1 MIIAKT
7 QLLKEVKKW
16 VKPFVKAN
24 VGPGSL
30 DLTLSDEFYLPKDSK
45 EVVLSERL
53 DFKKYFVKR
62 KAKQIVLMP
71 DAFVLGIT
79 KEKISLPSDVCGLLN
94 GRSRFARMG
103 LVVHAT
109 ASFIQPGVS
118 NRQVFEIKNMSGR
131 PLKLKEGLKVAQ
143 LTFVRCE
150 GEGKYKGVFSRQ

>member
-1 MIIAKT
+1 MIIAKSV
-7 QLLKEVKKW
+7 LLKELKKW
-16 VKPFVKAN
+16 VKPFKKGN

-30 DLTLSDEFYLPKDSK
+30 DLTLSEEFYLPKDTK
-45 EVVLSERL
+45 EVVLSEKL

-62 KAKQIVLMP
+62 KAKELVLLP
-71 DAFVLGIT
+71 GAFVLSVT
-79 KEKISLPSDVCGLLN
+79 KEKITLPNDVSGLLN

-118 NRQVFEIKNMSGR
+118 NRQVFEIKNMSNR
-131 PLKLKEGLKVAQ
+131 PLKLKAGLKIAQ

-150 GEGKYKGVFSRQ
+150 GKGKYRGRFVKQ